1 MDSDTKPLDTPQ
13 PAPKARKRN
22 TAGADADT
30 NSEIIQPLKRGKYT
44 SIACDECK
52 KRKLKCIP
60 AGDSKC
66 ERCVSTGL
74 TCVFASRSSRA
85 VKDKHVDSQQF
96 QTLSDELS
104 QLRQQVQDL
113 VGVVRDLKEQSQEI
127 RSDSSHPREIITIE
141 SPAWT
146 PREGVPKQP
155 QFVGPTRSAFSI
167 MMGERSLNRM
177 CIPTFESSPPSSAQ
191 SPTLSRSP
199 LATDIGYWDHCTASD
214 ITKFL
219 VVFQEEVES
228 VYPFIDIGEYA
239 LRSQEILA
247 AIRNGSP
254 LNDDVSD
261 TSSVITLSSKDIE
274 IAKVAAAIG
283 IVLETNGA
291 NDLSSAIV
299 ESVERNVARISNPR
313 VDLKEVQLLTM
324 LSIYHFHCDE
334 ELLAW
339 RAIGIAAREAL
350 EMGLHRNQ
358 SLLDNFKDPDSRRLA
373 IRVFWCVYV
382 LDRRWS
388 FGTSLSFALIDKDID
403 SELPEPDA
411 EFSCLKCMV
420 GYGRLCSKLWDAIP
434 PFGSVSQTIPD
445 DTAVA
450 LDLCTQ
456 EWLKSIP
463 SHLQLR
469 HPRLGLAPRSQSRLL
484 FRLRALLYLRGNYAR
499 ILIYRHHL
507 MSAAS
512 ISANPNSA
520 WLVVNFALDTI
531 QVLMHLHATS
541 DIYSRQQNAFNYFLL
556 SAMAVIFLAVC
567 HAPAVFAVP
576 CRKPFLGAVELVRGL
591 SRHSIVSRRL
601 WKSIR
606 GLVPRMRTLSL
617 LHLDQD
623 LLDGRTAP
631 NSKSPA
637 PLDSLDVHHA
647 HVASGTS
654 SNRRAAGSVRPS
666 DGFPLGEMML
676 PHADL
681 VSSAPDMFQ
690 MRDDLLS
697 LFDAFGQRQQIWEST
712 NGEFSDSQDLAMMNG
727 EGEDISQ
734 RFQGLI

>member
-22 TAGADADT
+22 TAGADGDT
-30 NSEIIQPLKRGKYT
+30 NSEILQPLKRGKYT

-66 ERCVSTGL
+66 ERCISTGL

-85 VKDKHVDSQQF
+85 VKDKHVDQQF
-96 QTLSDELS
+96 QTLSDEMS

-141 SPAWT
+141 SPAST
-146 PREGVPKQP
+146 PREDVPKQP

-167 MMGERSLNRM
+167 MIGERSLNRM
-177 CIPTFESSPPSSAQ
+177 CIPTFESLPPSSAQ

-199 LATDIGYWDHCTASD
+199 LATDIGYWDHCTAGD

-283 IVLETNGA
+283 IVLETNGT
-291 NDLSSAIV
+291 NDFSGAIV

-420 GYGRLCSKLWDAIP
+420 GYGRLCSKLWNAIP

-469 HPRLGLAPRSQSRLL
+469 HPRLGLAPRSQSPLL

-567 HAPAVFAVP
+567 HAPAVFAAP

-606 GLVPRMRTLSL
+606 GLIPRMRTLSL
-617 LHLDQD
+617 LHLAQDQ
-623 LLDGRTAP
+623 LDGRTAP

-637 PLDSLDVHHA
+637 PIDSLDVHHA

-654 SNRRAAGSVRPS
+654 SNWRAAGSVRPS

-676 PHADL
+676 PDADL
-681 VSSAPDMFQ
+681 SSSVPDMFQ

-697 LFDAFGQRQQIWEST
+697 LFDAFGQRQQIWESM
-712 NGEFSDSQDLAMMNG
+712 NGQFGDPQGLAFVNG

>member
-30 NSEIIQPLKRGKYT
+30 NSEILQPLKRGKYT

-66 ERCVSTGL
+66 VRCISTGL

-96 QTLSDELS
+96 QTLSDEMS

-141 SPAWT
+141 SPAST
-146 PREGVPKQP
+146 RREYVPKQP

-167 MMGERSLNRM
+167 MIGERSLNRM
-177 CIPTFESSPPSSAQ
+177 YIPTFESLPPSSAQ
-191 SPTLSRSP
+191 SPTLLRSP
-199 LATDIGYWDHCTASD
+199 LATDIGSWDHCTASD

-219 VVFQEEVES
+219 IVFQEEVES

-239 LRSQEILA
+239 LRSQEMLA
-247 AIRNGSP
+247 AIRNSSP
-254 LNDDVSD
+254 LNGDVSD
-261 TSSVITLSSKDIE
+261 ISSVITLSSKDIE
-274 IAKVAAAIG
+274 IAKVAVAIG
-283 IVLETNGA
+283 IVLETNGT
-291 NDLSSAIV
+291 NDFSGAIV

-313 VDLKEVQLLTM
+313 ADLKQVQLLTM

-350 EMGLHRNQ
+350 GMGLHRNQ
-358 SLLDNFKDPDSRRLA
+358 SLLDNFKDSDSRCLA
-373 IRVFWCVYV
+373 FV
-382 LDRRWS
+382 
-388 FGTSLSFALIDKDID
+388 FGTSLSFALMDKDID

-456 EWLKSIP
+456 EWLRSIP
-463 SHLQLR
+463 SHLQLH
-469 HPRLGLAPRSQSRLL
+469 HPRLGLAPHSQPRLL
-484 FRLRALLYLRGNYAR
+484 FRLRVLLYLRGNYAR

-567 HAPAVFAVP
+567 HAPAVFAAP
-576 CRKPFLGAVELVRGL
+576 CRKPFLGAAELVRGL

-601 WKSIR
+601 WKIIR
-606 GLVPRMRTLSL
+606 GLIPRMRTLSL
-617 LHLDQD
+617 LHLAQDQ
-623 LLDGRTAP
+623 LDGRTVP

-637 PLDSLDVHHA
+637 PVDSLDVRHA
-647 HVASGTS
+647 HIASGTS
-654 SNRRAAGSVRPS
+654 SNGRAAGSVCPS
-666 DGFPLGEMML
+666 DGSLLGEMML
-676 PHADL
+676 PDADL
-681 VSSAPDMFQ
+681 SSSVPDMFQ

-697 LFDAFGQRQQIWEST
+697 LFDAFGQGQQIWESM
-712 NGEFSDSQDLAMMNG
+712 NGQFGDPQGLAMVNG
-727 EGEDISQ
+727 EGGGVSQ

>member
-1 MDSDTKPLDTPQ
+1 M
-13 PAPKARKRN
+13 
-22 TAGADADT
+22 
-30 NSEIIQPLKRGKYT
+30 
-44 SIACDECK
+44 
-52 KRKLKCIP
+52 
-60 AGDSKC
+60 
-66 ERCVSTGL
+66 
-74 TCVFASRSSRA
+74 
-85 VKDKHVDSQQF
+85 
-96 QTLSDELS
+96 S

-113 VGVVRDLKEQSQEI
+113 VGVVRDLKEQPQEI

-141 SPAWT
+141 SPASI
-146 PREGVPKQP
+146 PREDVPKQP

-167 MMGERSLNRM
+167 MIGERSLNRM
-177 CIPTFESSPPSSAQ
+177 CIPPFESLPPSGAQ

-199 LATDIGYWDHCTASD
+199 LATDIGYWDHYTASD

-228 VYPFIDIGEYA
+228 IYPFIDIGEYA

-247 AIRNGSP
+247 AVRDGSP

-283 IVLETNGA
+283 IVLETNGT
-291 NDLSSAIV
+291 NDFSSAIV
-299 ESVERNVARISNPR
+299 ESVERNVARISNPQ

-324 LSIYHFHCDE
+324 LSIYYFHCDE

-373 IRVFWCVYV
+373 IRVFWYVYV
-382 LDRRWS
+382 LGRRWS
-388 FGTSLSFALIDKDID
+388 FGTSLSFALTDNDID
-403 SELPEPDA
+403 SELPEPVNA

-420 GYGRLCSKLWDAIP
+420 GYGRLCSKLWNAIP
-434 PFGSVSQTIPD
+434 PFGSVSQTIPN
-445 DTAVA
+445 DTATA

-469 HPRLGLAPRSQSRLL
+469 HPRLGLAPRSQPRLL

-499 ILIYRHHL
+499 ILIYRQ
-507 MSAAS
+507 
-512 ISANPNSA
+512 
-520 WLVVNFALDTI
+520 FALDTI
-531 QVLMHLHATS
+531 QALMHLHATS
-541 DIYSRQQNAFNYFLL
+541 DIYSRQQNPFNYFLL

-576 CRKPFLGAVELVRGL
+576 CRKPFLGVVELVRGL

-606 GLVPRMRTLSL
+606 GLIPRMRSLSL

-623 LLDGRTAP
+623 QLDGRTAP
-631 NSKSPA
+631 NSKSSA
-637 PLDSLDVHHA
+637 PIDSLDVHHA

-654 SNRRAAGSVRPS
+654 SNRRAAGS
-666 DGFPLGEMML
+666 FPLGEMML
-676 PHADL
+676 PDADL
-681 VSSAPDMFQ
+681 ISSVPDMFQ

-697 LFDAFGQRQQIWEST
+697 LFDAFGQRQQIWESM
-712 NGEFSDSQDLAMMNG
+712 NGQFSNPQDLAIMNG

-734 RFQGLI
+734 